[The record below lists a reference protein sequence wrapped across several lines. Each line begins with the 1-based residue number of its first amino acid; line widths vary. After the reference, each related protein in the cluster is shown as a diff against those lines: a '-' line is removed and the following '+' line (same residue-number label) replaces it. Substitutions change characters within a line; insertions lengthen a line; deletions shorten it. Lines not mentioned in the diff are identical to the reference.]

1 MIGTTDKIRIVN
13 LTKYYGKTRG
23 IENLSIT
30 IKEGEIFGFLGPN
43 GAGKTTTIRC
53 MLSILL
59 PTEGEI
65 WINGDKATRQ
75 NAAMRDNIGYIPGEL
90 FLPEYFKVNDFLDYI
105 DTMRSKPSI
114 FRSKL
119 VDLFQLP
126 TNKKIGEL
134 SKGNKQKV
142 GIISALMHD
151 PDVLILDEPT
161 SGLDPLLQNVVYDLL
176 LDAKKRGKTVFFS
189 SHNLSEVQKIC
200 DRVGI
205 VKDGQLINIEDVES
219 LSKSVP
225 RLLKVKLNKPDI
237 VKLEALDL
245 TIYHKSEQEQTF
257 DIIIPPTKPIHTF
270 LDALVPM
277 EPLDLSFPPAS
288 LEEYFMQFY
297 RKTD

>member
-1 MIGTTDKIRIVN
+1 MTDKIKIVN

-23 IENLSIT
+23 IENLSIS

-53 MLSILL
+53 ILSILL

-65 WINGDKATRQ
+65 WIDGDKVTRQ
-75 NAAMRDNIGYIPGEL
+75 NARMRDNIGYIPGEL
-90 FLPEYFKVNDFLDYI
+90 FLPEYFYVKDFLDYI
-105 DTMRSKPSI
+105 ESMRIRPSI
-114 FRSKL
+114 LRSKL
-119 VDLFQLP
+119 VNLFQLP
-126 TNKKIGEL
+126 INKKIGEL

-205 VKDGQLINIEDVES
+205 VRDGQLVNIEDIDS
-219 LSKSVP
+219 LNNSIP
-225 RLLKVKLNKPDI
+225 RLLKVKLNKPNI
-237 VKLEALDL
+237 GILESIDL
-245 TIYHKSEQEQTF
+245 IIHHKSEQTKTY
-257 DIIIPPTKPIHTF
+257 DIIIPPSKPIH
-270 LDALVPM
+270 LCLEALLPM

-288 LEEYFMQFY
+288 LEEYFLQFY
-297 RKTD
+297 KNR